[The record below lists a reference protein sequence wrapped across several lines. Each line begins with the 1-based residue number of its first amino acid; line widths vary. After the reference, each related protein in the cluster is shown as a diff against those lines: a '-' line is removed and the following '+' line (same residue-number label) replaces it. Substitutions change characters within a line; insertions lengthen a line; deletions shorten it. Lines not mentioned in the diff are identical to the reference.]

1 MSRFM
6 YTENFIFH
14 FVLLLTFCQKK
25 VSERDVFNKVSAR
38 RDGRTKRW
46 HTLCRVD
53 HDTVRVSLLIVSHQ
67 RKDVVEMRPHAGRVK
82 GQSGFI
88 CLFVVF
94 SINVN
99 NDNYVVANVTF
110 SLQLR
115 EREKK
120 RKCFVKSA
128 EREKV
133 GMLGKGRSKKRF
145 SPEKRGW

>member
-1 MSRFM
+1 
-6 YTENFIFH
+6 
-14 FVLLLTFCQKK
+14 
-25 VSERDVFNKVSAR
+25 
-38 RDGRTKRW
+38 
-46 HTLCRVD
+46 
-53 HDTVRVSLLIVSHQ
+53 
-67 RKDVVEMRPHAGRVK
+67 MRPHAGRVK

-120 RKCFVKSA
+120 RKCLVKGV

-133 GMLGKGRSKKRF
+133 GMLGKS
-145 SPEKRGW
+145 